1 MSLLMDKKSKSVLI
15 LQVNNLTPPI
25 TLVFSNKM
33 SPKMIM
39 EKPIKL
45 RIQVNTSIWFACYLL
60 NFSEAN
66 K

>member
-45 RIQVNTSIWFACYLL
+45 RIQVNTSIWFACY
-60 NFSEAN
+60 
-66 K
+66 